1 MPIGYSRNEGAP
13 KARRCQRLLDTLSP
27 TNAAR
32 ATARPCRMRGTQDNC
47 HVLTCR
53 SFSFFGF
60 PAPHNVA
67 KRQDKPRSHP

>member
-32 ATARPCRMRGTQDNC
+32 ATAVCIHFTPLKC
-47 HVLTCR
+47 
-53 SFSFFGF
+53 
-60 PAPHNVA
+60 
-67 KRQDKPRSHP
+67 